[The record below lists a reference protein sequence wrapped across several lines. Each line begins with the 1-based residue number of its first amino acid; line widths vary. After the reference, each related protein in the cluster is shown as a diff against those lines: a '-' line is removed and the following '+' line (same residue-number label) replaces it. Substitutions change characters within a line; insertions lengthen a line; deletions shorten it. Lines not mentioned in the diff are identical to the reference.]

1 MRELF
6 RAKQGYSSSEYSSGE
21 LTRNIRSCQNE
32 ADSRFDVQTM
42 TGDGSN
48 RGNVAE
54 EIDKTPS
61 EHASLVSLNDAADE
75 FFDVPEPS
83 DYDQSE
89 ADWVP
94 DFVPEMHS
102 QVNAVT
108 NTLCSTIME
117 KGFRVGIEGS

>member
-1 MRELF
+1 MQTTALREFF

-21 LTRNIRSCQNE
+21 LTRNVGSCQNE
-32 ADSRFDVQTM
+32 VDSRLDIQTM
-42 TGDGSN
+42 TRDGSN
-48 RGNVAE
+48 KGNMAE
-54 EIDKTPS
+54 EVDKTPS

-75 FFDVPEPS
+75 FFDVPEFS

-108 NTLCSTIME
+108 HILCSTIA
-117 KGFRVGIEGS
+117 FF